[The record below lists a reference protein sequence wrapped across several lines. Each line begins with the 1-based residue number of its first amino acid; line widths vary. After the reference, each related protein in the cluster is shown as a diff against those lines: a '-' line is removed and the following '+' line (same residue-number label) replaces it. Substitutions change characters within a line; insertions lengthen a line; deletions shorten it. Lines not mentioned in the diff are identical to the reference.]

1 MWQVAQ
7 PVTIPTWFMTDFD
20 DPEKLVVDLWH
31 VSHGCAVGMWF
42 VGFPNA
48 PVPLWQVAQP
58 VTIPV

>member
-1 MWQVAQ
+1 
-7 PVTIPTWFMTDFD
+7 MTDFD